1 MLIIPDVLKREQ
13 VRHVLDVL
21 ARSQFVDGRVTAG
34 EMARDV
40 KRNLQFKRPE
50 NQPVEIEQIV
60 GRALMLNRT
69 FQDFAMPK
77 HMAPPTFSKYEP
89 GMEYGTHVDTPLMGH
104 GATMRSDLSLTV
116 FLSDPADYDGGELT
130 VETGFGE
137 QAVKLP
143 PGWVVVYSSTTLHR
157 VRPVTRGARLVGLS
171 WVQSF
176 VKDEGM
182 REILYD
188 IAIATQALDKPPEGS
203 EAEHRLA
210 IKNRLYKAYA
220 NLVRR
225 QAEV

>member
-1 MLIIPDVLKREQ
+1 MLVIPDVLKQEQ

-21 ARSQFVDGRVTAG
+21 ARSPFVDGRATAG

-40 KRNLQFKRPE
+40 KRNLQFKRPD

-77 HMAPPTFSKYEP
+77 HLAPPTFSKYEP

-116 FLSDPADYDGGELT
+116 FLSDPASYGGGELT

-143 PGWVVVYSSTTLHR
+143 PGWVVVYTSTALHR
-157 VRPVTRGARLVGLS
+157 VSPVTRGARLVGLS

-176 VKDEGM
+176 IKDEGM

-188 IAIATQALDKPPEGS
+188 IAVATQALDKPGG
-203 EAEHRLA
+203 AADAAHVLA

-220 NLVRR
+220 NLMRR